1 MPGEFDD
8 PRPDHE
14 RPQKAGGAGT
24 GPLAQRLSEEFINA
38 QNSIERTVQ
47 ELRQRCRSLNEKMHR
62 TLRELEVNQ
71 SGANVDL
78 LAGFSEESMT
88 VERLGRLL
96 VDQRELLETA
106 IDNTRAVTRRRLR

>member
-1 MPGEFDD
+1 MAEFDD
-8 PRPDHE
+8 SQGE
-14 RPQKAGGAGT
+14 RPPKPGGSGT

-47 ELRQRCRSLNEKMHR
+47 ELRQRCRALNERMHR
-62 TLRELEVNQ
+62 TLRELEINH

-78 LAGFSEESMT
+78 LAGFSEDSQS

-106 IDNTRAVTRRRLR
+106 IDNTRAVTRSRLR

>member
-1 MPGEFDD
+1 MPEFDD
-8 PRPDHE
+8 TVEARP
-14 RPQKAGGAGT
+14 PKPGGSGN

-38 QNSIERTVQ
+38 QNSLERTVQ
-47 ELRQRCRSLNEKMHR
+47 ELRQRCRALNERLHR

-78 LAGFSEESMT
+78 IAGFSEESMT